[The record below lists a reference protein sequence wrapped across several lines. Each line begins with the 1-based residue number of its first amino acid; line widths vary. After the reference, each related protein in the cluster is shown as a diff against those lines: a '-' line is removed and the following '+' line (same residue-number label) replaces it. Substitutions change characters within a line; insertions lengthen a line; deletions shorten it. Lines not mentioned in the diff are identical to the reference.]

1 MGAVDQNRIVS
12 TVRSTEVVS
21 DPTNV
26 LAIEAAVRRRSRIDQ
41 VHLASCQ
48 RVLRAQRFDDPDAYT
63 HFLLFALVSS
73 ARDSGSARTEAQL
86 LIMHLRFWQQ
96 VLSDLLG
103 SSWGHFA
110 YTLIDNQSSGHR
122 LVDMIRAELPDA
134 PLNDYPERTQ
144 GIGYYRTAAFKIIV
158 ETEADEVEIG
168 DGGFV
173 GWTAELIPDA
183 KERCLISC
191 VAPERLASLM
201 REDASRQES
210 P

>member
-1 MGAVDQNRIVS
+1 VGAVDQNRIVS

-48 RVLRAQRFDDPDAYT
+48 RVLRAQRFDDPDAYA